1 MRNKVLSSI
10 AMLSLFFVLA
20 VAGVQAQRP
29 TGVEV
34 NLPFDFT
41 AGKATLKAG
50 RYNIRKLGGNGNVI
64 SILNEDGKRVIV
76 DAPLTVGSRDAKG
89 GARLVFNRYGDSYF
103 LTQIWLTS
111 EIGQQLFPT
120 KAETKVRDLQ
130 LSKGLKFERVEVSLN
145 GK

>member
-1 MRNKVLSSI
+1 MRNKIFSSI

-29 TGVEV
+29 TSVEV

-50 RYNIRKLGGNGNVI
+50 RYHLRKLSGDII
-64 SILNEDGKRVIV
+64 SIRSEDGKVV
-76 DAPLTVGSRDAKG
+76 MVNAPLTVGSRDLKSG
-89 GARLVFNRYGDSYF
+89 SRLVFNRYGDAYF
-103 LTQIWLTS
+103 LTQVWLKT

-120 KAETKVRDLQ
+120 KSESKVRD
-130 LSKGLKFERVEVSLN
+130 SEFAKGIKAERVEVSVN
-145 GK
+145 SN

>member
-1 MRNKVLSSI
+1 MRNRIFSSI

-20 VAGVQAQRP
+20 IAGIQAQRP

-50 RYNIRKLGGNGNVI
+50 RYNIRKLSGEVF
-64 SILNEDGKRVIV
+64 SIRREDGKQRIV
-76 DAPLTVGSRDAKG
+76 NAPLTVGSRDSKG
-89 GARLVFNRYGDSYF
+89 GARLVFNRYGNDYF
-103 LTQIWLTS
+103 LTQVWLTQ

-120 KAETKVRDLQ
+120 KSESR
-130 LSKGLKFERVEVSLN
+130 
-145 GK
+145 

>member
-1 MRNKVLSSI
+1 MRNKIFSSI

-20 VAGVQAQRP
+20 IAGIQAQRP

-50 RYNIRKLGGNGNVI
+50 RYNIRKLSGEVF
-64 SILNEDGKRVIV
+64 SIRTEDGKQTIV
-76 DAPLTVGSRDAKG
+76 TAPLTVGSRDSKG
-89 GARLVFNRYGDSYF
+89 GARLVFNRYGNDYF
-103 LTQIWLTS
+103 LTQVWLTQ

-120 KAETKVRDLQ
+120 KSESKARDIEFA
-130 LSKGLKFERVEVSLN
+130 KGVKAERVEVSLN
-145 GK
+145 SN

>member
-1 MRNKVLSSI
+1 MRNKMFSSI

-20 VAGVQAQRP
+20 IAGVQAQRS

-41 AGKATLKAG
+41 AGKGTLKAG
-50 RYNIRKLGGNGNVI
+50 RYNVRKLSGEVF
-64 SILNEDGKRVIV
+64 SIRSEDGKQTIV
-76 DAPLTVGSRDAKG
+76 NAQLTVGSRDSKG

-103 LTQIWLTS
+103 LSQIWLTQ

-120 KAETKVRDLQ
+120 KSESKARDTQ
-130 LSKGLKFERVEVSLN
+130 LAKGMKPERVEVSLN
-145 GK
+145 SN

>member
-1 MRNKVLSSI
+1 MRNKIFSSI

-20 VAGVQAQRP
+20 IAGIQAQRP

-50 RYNIRKLGGNGNVI
+50 RYNIRKLSGEVF
-64 SILNEDGKRVIV
+64 SIRREDGKQIIV
-76 DAPLTVGSRDAKG
+76 NAPLTVGSRDSKG
-89 GARLVFNRYGDSYF
+89 GARLVFNRYGNDYF
-103 LTQIWLTS
+103 LTQVWLTQ

-120 KAETKVRDLQ
+120 KSESRARDIELA
-130 LSKGLKFERVEVSLN
+130 KGIKAERVEVSLN
-145 GK
+145 SN

>member
-1 MRNKVLSSI
+1 MRTKIFSSI

-20 VAGVQAQRP
+20 SAGVQAQRP

-50 RYNIRKLGGNGNVI
+50 RYNIRKLSGDVV
-64 SILNEDGKRVIV
+64 SIRSEDGKRVIV
-76 DAPLTVGSRDAKG
+76 NAPLTVGSRDSKG
-89 GARLVFNRYGDSYF
+89 GARLVFNRYGDNYF
-103 LTQIWLTS
+103 LTQVWLTP

-120 KAETKVRDLQ
+120 KSESKARDTELA
-130 LSKGLKFERVEVSLN
+130 KGIKAERVEVSLRGN
-145 GK
+145 

>member
-50 RYNIRKLGGNGNVI
+50 RYHIRKLSGEVF
-64 SILNEDGKRVIV
+64 SIRSEDGKQIIV
-76 DAPLTVGSRDAKG
+76 NAPLTVGSRDSKG
-89 GARLVFNRYGDSYF
+89 GARLVFNRYGNDYF
-103 LTQIWLTS
+103 LTQVWLTQ
-111 EIGQQLFPT
+111 EIGHQLFPT
-120 KAETKVRDLQ
+120 KSESRARDIELA
-130 LSKGLKFERVEVSLN
+130 KGIKAERVEVSLN
-145 GK
+145 SN

>member
-10 AMLSLFFVLA
+10 AVLSLFFVLA

-29 TGVEV
+29 TGIEV
-34 NLPFDFT
+34 NLPFDFI
-41 AGKATLKAG
+41 AGKAALKAG

-64 SILNEDGKRVIV
+64 SIRDEHGNPVVV
-76 DAPLTVGSRDAKG
+76 DAPLTIGSRDAKG

-103 LTQIWLTS
+103 LTQVWLTP
-111 EIGQQLFPT
+111 EMGQQLFPT
-120 KAETKVRDLQ
+120 KAETKVRAAQ
-130 LSKGLKFERVEVSLN
+130 LAKGIKAERVELSLN

>member
-1 MRNKVLSSI
+1 MRNKIFSSI

-34 NLPFDFT
+34 NLPFNFT

-50 RYNIRKLGGNGNVI
+50 RYNIRKLGGDVL
-64 SILNEDGKRVIV
+64 SIRGEDGKQAIV
-76 DAPLTVGSRDAKG
+76 NAPLTVGSRDSKG
-89 GARLVFNRYGDSYF
+89 GARLVFNRYGVNYY
-103 LTQIWLTS
+103 LNQVWLTT

-120 KAETKVRDLQ
+120 KSETKARDLQ
-130 LSKGLKFERVEVSLN
+130 LAKGIKAERVEVSLN
-145 GK
+145 SN